1 MTAKGEN
8 KMWRKSENSN
18 SVKPDLIDK
27 SSTTRVLV
35 RKDFVLVPAV
45 TEEGKEKP
53 EHWEYSECEMTPS
66 EFQIYIDAQSQ
77 IDYLAMMA
85 DVSIE

>member
-1 MTAKGEN
+1 
-8 KMWRKSENSN
+8 MWYKSENSN

-35 RKDFVLVPAV
+35 RKDFVLVPAI
-45 TEEGKEKP
+45 TGEGKEKL